1 MKGVLKWVAGVASA
15 LVAVL
20 LAVLGLQALRGEKER
35 RERELQRAVDKEE
48 QRTAAAHATMEREV
62 EASRARLAAEERS
75 AHERATAGA
84 GVPRLRERMR
94 RYDREAK

>member
-1 MKGVLKWVAGVASA
+1 MKGVLRWVAGVASA

-20 LAVLGLQALRGEKER
+20 LAVLGVQAMRGEKER
-35 RERELQRAVDKEE
+35 RERELQRSIEKEE
-48 QRTAAAHATMEREV
+48 QRTAAAKAQMEREV
-62 EASRARLAAEERS
+62 EASRARLAEEERL

-84 GVPRLRERMR
+84 GIPRLRERMR